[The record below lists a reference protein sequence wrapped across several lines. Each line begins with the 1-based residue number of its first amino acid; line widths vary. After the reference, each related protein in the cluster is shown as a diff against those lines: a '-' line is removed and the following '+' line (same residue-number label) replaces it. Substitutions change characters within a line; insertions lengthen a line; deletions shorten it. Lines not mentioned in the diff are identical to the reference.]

1 MIIYRIFNKING
13 KSYIGQS
20 VNSFDKRYKGNK
32 WWKYTHNE
40 ILKNSIMKKDGYYKD
55 LSETR
60 DKILPLINLSIS
72 EISNN
77 LNITKRRVNW
87 CIKKYKLK

>member
-20 VNSFDKRYKGNK
+20 LNSFDKRYKGK

-40 ILKNSIMKKDGYYKD
+40 ILKNSIMKNGKEQFDF
-55 LSETR
+55 
-60 DKILPLINLSIS
+60 
-72 EISNN
+72 EI
-77 LNITKRRVNW
+77 I
-87 CIKKYKLK
+87 